1 MMQCV
6 RRCSFICGAVLSIL
20 LLLCSC
26 QAGAGPLILPDN
38 VPSKN
43 TSQGKEKL
51 LAALNTVDIRR
62 PETTQDSYIQGADS
76 VAETIFLCIQKESG
90 NNAAAAIELLSESRD
105 TGLSNCADVVLNRLS
120 PSPDETYL
128 VSYALLSAD
137 VLEDGALRGDADLS
151 GVALTLLTNRTL
163 LVYSDSFSAHCQPE
177 CRLCRRR
184 HRRSGARRGCVRF
197 LTAFFKTSKK
207 MTAAVSCSAAV
218 IFSVHPIGRTI
229 LYSYNK
235 GSCQRLSTEKKI
247 AFCRFARFHIVNC
260 TAQNAA

>member
-43 TSQGKEKL
+43 ASQGKKEL
-51 LAALNTVDIRR
+51 LAALNTEDTSR
-62 PETTQDSYIQGADS
+62 PKTTPDSCIPYIQGADS

-105 TGLSNCADVVLNRLS
+105 TGLANCADVVLNRLS

-163 LVYSDSFSAHCQPE
+163 LVYSDSSQ
-177 CRLCRRR
+177 R
-184 HRRSGARRGCVRF
+184 
-197 LTAFFKTSKK
+197 TASQKTGF
-207 MTAAVSCSAAV
+207 AVGVIGGQALVVAV
-218 IFSVHPIGRTI
+218 FVS
-229 LYSYNK
+229 
-235 GSCQRLSTEKKI
+235 
-247 AFCRFARFHIVNC
+247 
-260 TAQNAA
+260 

>member
-51 LAALNTVDIRR
+51 LAALNTVDTSR
-62 PETTQDSYIQGADS
+62 PKTTPDSCIPYIQGADS

-90 NNAAAAIELLSESRD
+90 NNATAAIELLSESR
-105 TGLSNCADVVLNRLS
+105 TTELANCAAVVLNRLS

-151 GVALTLLTNRTL
+151 GVALTLLTNRSL
-163 LVYSDSFSAHCQPE
+163 LVYSDSSQ
-177 CRLCRRR
+177 R
-184 HRRSGARRGCVRF
+184 
-197 LTAFFKTSKK
+197 TASQKTGF
-207 MTAAVSCSAAV
+207 AVGVIGGQALVVAV
-218 IFSVHPIGRTI
+218 FVS
-229 LYSYNK
+229 
-235 GSCQRLSTEKKI
+235 
-247 AFCRFARFHIVNC
+247 
-260 TAQNAA
+260 

>member
-38 VPSKN
+38 VPSKD
-43 TSQGKEKL
+43 TFQGKGKL
-51 LAALNTVDIRR
+51 LAALNTIGIRR
-62 PETTQDSYIQGADS
+62 PETTQDSYIPGADS

-120 PSPDETYL
+120 PSPDETYF

-137 VLEDGALRGDADLS
+137 VLEDGALRGGCRPQWCRPHPPHQS
-151 GVALTLLTNRTL
+151 ESSCLL
-163 LVYSDSFSAHCQPE
+163 
-177 CRLCRRR
+177 
-184 HRRSGARRGCVRF
+184 
-197 LTAFFKTSKK
+197 
-207 MTAAVSCSAAV
+207 
-218 IFSVHPIGRTI
+218 
-229 LYSYNK
+229 
-235 GSCQRLSTEKKI
+235 
-247 AFCRFARFHIVNC
+247 
-260 TAQNAA
+260 

>member
-163 LVYSDSFSAHCQPE
+163 LTVLSALPA
-177 CRLCRRR
+177 RRPALPSASSAV
-184 HRRSGARRGCVRF
+184 RRSSWLYSF
-197 LTAFFKTSKK
+197 PDSIFQDKQK

-218 IFSVHPIGRTI
+218 IFSVHPIGQTI

-235 GSCQRLSTEKKI
+235 GSCQRLSTEKRLL
-247 AFCRFARFHIVNC
+247 FVDLRGF
-260 TAQNAA
+260 TL